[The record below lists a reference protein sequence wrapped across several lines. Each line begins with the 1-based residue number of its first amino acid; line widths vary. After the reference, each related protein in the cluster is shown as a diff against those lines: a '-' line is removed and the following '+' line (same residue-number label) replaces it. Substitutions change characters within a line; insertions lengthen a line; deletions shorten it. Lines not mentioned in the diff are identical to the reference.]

1 MQYLWFD
8 QDIKQ
13 AVDFSR
19 FHHQLIPMEIQY
31 EYGNLDVIMKYT
43 IQYYANMYYNI
54 ELFSFPL

>member
-31 EYGNLDVIMKYT
+31 EYGNLDVLMNLM
-43 IQYYANMYYNI
+43 IQDYSNMYYNI
-54 ELFSFPL
+54 ALFFFPL